1 MTWLKSLQE
10 VKRAKARTLRD
21 LSLEQI
27 INMSSSS
34 SSEDPALT
42 STLFWFV
49 LKSFISSADFFFF
62 FCSHKIYVLTSK
74 TLNN

>member
-10 VKRAKARTLRD
+10 GKRTKARTLRD

-27 INMSSSS
+27 INMSS

-49 LKSFISSADFFFF
+49 LKSFILSAEFFFF
-62 FCSHKIYVLTSK
+62 FAATKFMY
-74 TLNN
+74 